1 MNANIGRE
9 VKTPFNQDDKKISI
23 ALMSSFVV
31 LTIQYLIL
39 IYFNLIE
46 TNTGSYIQLLSKSL
60 VGLTFIYALPAVLR
74 RSKIKFLIVYFVSIF
89 IFLLQYVIFPENRY
103 YVVDLLFPFYFMS
116 LPAFIYTLSIR
127 NFSIF
132 KEVIRRASYIV
143 FAVGFI
149 ISMLTFMKKISIGS
163 YSMSLSYYMLLPTL
177 VFFNEII
184 ESFSIK
190 SFAFLILSLLII
202 LSLGSRGAILC
213 ILIFVFLKFFS
224 PHSKKTFTKII
235 IYFSI
240 LGIGILAL
248 IFLDEIIELLYNLL
262 LSYGINSR
270 TLRLFLREGVH
281 LSGRDKIYESVIAEI
296 LQRPLLGIRIAGD
309 RRIIDGSYTHNFFI
323 EILGNFGIFVG
334 FIISIT
340 MVFLIIRSLL
350 TKDKEK
356 YDFIIMWLSLGF
368 VHLLVS
374 SSYLT
379 DIKFWIFLGVMMNLI
394 KRRKH
399 YKANNMRE

>member
-46 TNTGSYIQLLSKSL
+46 TNTGSYIQLLSKGV

-74 RSKIKFLIVYFVSIF
+74 RSKIKFIVVYFVSMF
-89 IFLLQYVIFPENRY
+89 IFLMHYAIFPENRY
-103 YVVDLLFPFYFMS
+103 YVVNLLFSFYFIS
-116 LPAFIYTLSIR
+116 IPAFIYTISIR

-149 ISMLTFMKKISIGS
+149 IGMLTFMKKISIGS

-177 VFFNEII
+177 VFCNEII
-184 ESFSIK
+184 EKFSIK
-190 SFAFLILSLLII
+190 SFSLLILSLLII

-235 IYFSI
+235 IDFSI
-240 LGIGILAL
+240 LGIVILAL
-248 IFLDEIIELLYNLL
+248 IFLDEIIDLLYNLL

-296 LQRPLLGIRIAGD
+296 LQRPLLGIGIAGD

-334 FIISIT
+334 FIINIT
-340 MVFLIIRSLL
+340 MVFHIIRSLL

-379 DIKFWIFLGVMMNLI
+379 DIKFWIFLGVLMNFM
-394 KRRKH
+394 KNRKH
-399 YKANNMRE
+399 YEANK